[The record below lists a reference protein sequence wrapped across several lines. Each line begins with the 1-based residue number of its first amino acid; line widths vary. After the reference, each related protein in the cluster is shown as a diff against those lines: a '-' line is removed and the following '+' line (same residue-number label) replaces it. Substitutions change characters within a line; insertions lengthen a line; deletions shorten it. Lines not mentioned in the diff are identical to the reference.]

1 MKNAFYIILSLCITA
16 SGLQSQNIVNN
27 INSKET
33 EAVLVGIV
41 TDKNKIPEK
50 NIVYTIKSE
59 DKTYNKKGLTDEDGK
74 FTLIVPKGKKYNV
87 KVTKMG
93 FEYDFTSQVP
103 SVKGPLE
110 IVQNY
115 MMTYTMDFRRT
126 YKLENIY
133 FDPNKW
139 DIKSESQP
147 SLDSLANTFVTNPMF
162 VAEIAGYTDNVGE
175 DVDNLRLSQRRANA
189 IRDYLLAKGVDPARV
204 YAKGYGENYPVASN
218 ETPEGR
224 SKNRRTEVKVMFE

>member
-1 MKNAFYIILSLCITA
+1 MKKVIYIFFTLCISA
-16 SGLQSQNIVNN
+16 STLRSQNLVNN
-27 INSKET
+27 LNAKET

-50 NIVYTIKSE
+50 NISYTVKSE
-59 DKTYNKKGLTDEDGK
+59 DKSYSHKGLTDEDGK
-74 FTLIVPKGKKYNV
+74 FTLIVPKGKKYFV

-93 FEYDFTSQVP
+93 FEYDYTSQVP
-103 SVKGPLE
+103 NVKGPLE
-110 IVQNY
+110 VVQNY
-115 MMTYTMDFRRT
+115 MMSFTMDFRRT

-133 FDPNKW
+133 FDNNKW
-139 DIKSESQP
+139 DIKSESYP
-147 SLDSLANTFVTNPMF
+147 TLDSLAQVFITNPIF

-189 IRDYLLAKGVDPARV
+189 IRDYLLSKGVDPERV
-204 YAKGYGENYPVASN
+204 FAKGYGENYPVASN
-218 ETPEGR
+218 DTPEGR